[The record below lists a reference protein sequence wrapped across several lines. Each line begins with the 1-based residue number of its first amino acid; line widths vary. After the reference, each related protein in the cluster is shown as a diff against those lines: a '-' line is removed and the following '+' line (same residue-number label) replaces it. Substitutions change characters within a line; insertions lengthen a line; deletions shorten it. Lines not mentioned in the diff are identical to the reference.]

1 MVKLQQLDVAVRLAT
16 FYACGGQ
23 SQPEIEEFVSDHWND
38 LRFTADLAVEKK
50 GGRKIS
56 YKRMRRIIEREMAA
70 NARRG
75 TKAQQAIADDQEAR
89 KVERKAELKRQR
101 DDRKEAAFMQKQA
114 KRKQKHQGH

>member
-1 MVKLQQLDVAVRLAT
+1 MVKLQQLDVAVRLAA

-23 SQPEIEEFVSDHWND
+23 SQLEIEEFVSDHWNN
-38 LRFTADLAVEKK
+38 LWFTADLAVEKK
-50 GGRKIS
+50 GGRKIN

-75 TKAQQAIADDQEAR
+75 TKAQQAIADVQEA
-89 KVERKAELKRQR
+89 RKAELKRQR

-114 KRKQKHQGH
+114 KRKQKHRGH